1 MIRKQ
6 NLWFL
11 TLFSLVLVMGVYY
24 ITMPSDIVVNME
36 EENIT
41 PTIEIIENDYLTAL
55 KQEKEEDRK
64 NKKREYEQ
72 TLNSVVTTSEEKNN
86 AYLGIKELNELKEEE
101 ETLQEKIKKEFKLDS
116 YVKINGNEITIVG
129 SLDKHDTK
137 LANNIMRFVQGL
149 YDERK
154 IISISFKS

>member
-86 AYLGIKELNELKEEE
+86 AYLGIKELNEYLAQ
-101 ETLQEKIKKEFKLDS
+101 L
-116 YVKINGNEITIVG
+116 NGN
-129 SLDKHDTK
+129 
-137 LANNIMRFVQGL
+137 
-149 YDERK
+149 K
-154 IISISFKS
+154 IDIIGNME